1 MTRPP
6 LSAGAVQARLFVL
19 VPSGVAVRMVGAPG
33 ATGARPV
40 PLMTT
45 GAPFMPVVK
54 DAASLPEAS
63 WKALA
68 SSPAVGSV

>member
-33 ATGARPV
+33 ATGARSLLLVTAGTPSW
-40 PLMTT
+40 
-45 GAPFMPVVK
+45 PVVK

-68 SSPAVGSV
+68 SSPGVGSV